1 MSRKSAVEF
10 QLEEKNML
18 KIFNTL
24 TREKEVFKPIHEGK
38 VGMYVC
44 GVTVYDLCHIGHG
57 RTFVCF
63 DVIARYLRSL
73 GYDLTYVRN
82 ITDVDDKIIKR
93 ALENKETCDQL
104 VDRMVQEMYKDF
116 DALNVLRPDFEP
128 RATHHIPEI
137 IEIVEKL
144 IARGHAYVADNG
156 DVMFDVESFK
166 EYGKLSRQDLDQ
178 LQAGARMKLM
188 KLRKT
193 QWISC
198 FGKCQKKT
206 NQAGHPHGAQVVQV
220 GTLNVRQ

>member
-1 MSRKSAVEF
+1 
-10 QLEEKNML
+10 ML

-24 TREKEVFKPIHEGK
+24 TREKEIFKPIHENK

-104 VDRMVQEMYKDF
+104 VDRMV
-116 DALNVLRPDFEP
+116 P
-128 RATHHIPEI
+128 
-137 IEIVEKL
+137 
-144 IARGHAYVADNG
+144 
-156 DVMFDVESFK
+156 
-166 EYGKLSRQDLDQ
+166 
-178 LQAGARMKLM
+178 
-188 KLRKT
+188 
-193 QWISC
+193 
-198 FGKCQKKT
+198 
-206 NQAGHPHGAQVVQV
+206 
-220 GTLNVRQ
+220 